1 MAAIVAPNIVT
12 DGLVACWDAGNRR
25 SYPGAGTTWTDLGGS
40 SNGSFVNI
48 APTSLTFDSAHGG
61 SIVFD
66 GTDDYVLAT
75 DFQDVNPVSG
85 TNSYTFGIWVY
96 FNSVEATTFLS
107 QYISASN
114 RWSFWVNAA
123 DDIYFADRGSG
134 GDVQS
139 TGYGYTFTTTQW
151 YYLTVLKDGSTLKIY
166 IDGSLAD
173 SESFNPNNP
182 ARSAGLL
189 FGTDTDNYDTLDG
202 KIALVHAYNKALTD
216 AEVSQNYEAMK
227 PRFEP
232 KITKSGLVG
241 NWDAGDPQSYVGG
254 TTWKDIANTNNGTLT
269 NDVVF
274 SSSNGGYF
282 QFDGTDAYVNMG
294 SYLPTVGT
302 VSFWFTSDN
311 TTGPICYCGPDTFS
325 SNLWDWGAWYS
336 SGNGL
341 RWVAQGTG
349 GGAGSTVTTTISND
363 VWYHFALVRDE
374 DGTNAR
380 GYLNGASTGTSAK
393 GTTNANYFR
402 VAKSSTYE
410 LDGNMALIRLY
421 DRALSAA
428 EILDNYNKTKGRFG
442 H

>member
-1 MAAIVAPNIVT
+1 MATSYAPHIVS
-12 DGLVACWDAGNRR
+12 DGIIGCWDAAGKR
-25 SYPGAGTTWTDLGGS
+25 SYPGTGTTWTDVV
-40 SNGSFVNI
+40 NG
-48 APTSLTFDSAHGG
+48 
-61 SIVFD
+61 
-66 GTDDYVLAT
+66 
-75 DFQDVNPVSG
+75 
-85 TNSYTFGIWVY
+85 
-96 FNSVEATTFLS
+96 
-107 QYISASN
+107 
-114 RWSFWVNAA
+114 
-123 DDIYFADRGSG
+123 
-134 GDVQS
+134 
-139 TGYGYTFTTTQW
+139 
-151 YYLTVLKDGSTLKIY
+151 
-166 IDGSLAD
+166 
-173 SESFNPNNP
+173 
-182 ARSAGLL
+182 
-189 FGTDTDNYDTLDG
+189 
-202 KIALVHAYNKALTD
+202 
-216 AEVSQNYEAMK
+216 
-227 PRFEP
+227 
-232 KITKSGLVG
+232 
-241 NWDAGDPQSYVGG
+241 
-254 TTWKDIANTNNGTLT
+254 NNGTLT

-325 SNLWDWGAWYS
+325 SSLWDWGAWYS
-336 SGNGL
+336 SGNGF

-428 EILDNYNKTKGRFG
+428 EVLQNYDATKWRFQ
-442 H
+442 

>member
-1 MAAIVAPNIVT
+1 MGLVHHPNVVS
-12 DGLVACWDAGNRR
+12 DGLIGCWDAGNRK
-25 SYPGAGTTWTDLGGS
+25 SYPGTGTTWTDLGGS

-75 DFQDVNPVSG
+75 DFQDVSPVSG

-216 AEVSQNYEAMK
+216 AEVLQNYHA
-227 PRFEP
+227 
-232 KITKSGLVG
+232 
-241 NWDAGDPQSYVGG
+241 
-254 TTWKDIANTNNGTLT
+254 
-269 NDVVF
+269 
-274 SSSNGGYF
+274 
-282 QFDGTDAYVNMG
+282 
-294 SYLPTVGT
+294 
-302 VSFWFTSDN
+302 
-311 TTGPICYCGPDTFS
+311 
-325 SNLWDWGAWYS
+325 
-336 SGNGL
+336 
-341 RWVAQGTG
+341 
-349 GGAGSTVTTTISND
+349 
-363 VWYHFALVRDE
+363 
-374 DGTNAR
+374 
-380 GYLNGASTGTSAK
+380 
-393 GTTNANYFR
+393 
-402 VAKSSTYE
+402 
-410 LDGNMALIRLY
+410 
-421 DRALSAA
+421 
-428 EILDNYNKTKGRFG
+428 TKGRFA
-442 H
+442 